1 MSKNTSTQFE
11 SIQDYLN
18 RPSAYHL
25 VNEIVQVASHRLL
38 EHFNAN
44 KEFQTFN
51 NSLNSRADVR
61 EMFETLTDKWI
72 SDNYLDIST
81 TDPNAMEKYNI
92 LTDSNIN
99 RVIKDEIFG
108 ILWANRT

>member
-1 MSKNTSTQFE
+1 MDKIIEN
-11 SIQDYLN
+11 Y
-18 RPSAYHL
+18 RL
-25 VNEIVQVASHRLL
+25 VNEVMQAASRHLL
-38 EHFNAN
+38 DYFNAN

-51 NSLNSRADVR
+51 NSRNGQADVR
-61 EMFETLTDKWI
+61 QMFDEMTDKWI
-72 SDNYLDIST
+72 SDNYLNVTPDDLKI
-81 TDPNAMEKYNI
+81 MEKYNI